1 MVRAAAITGGGPT
14 QTFTVPSW
22 TETPKA
28 AIFIMTGATAN
39 LTSTDGASL
48 MMGIATGAANRFCT
62 ASSAQDATAN
72 ANTHNRKSN
81 TKCISFL
88 GSTGT
93 VNGEADWTSFGSGNV
108 TVTWSS
114 FPSAAFFVTV
124 ILFAGDDL
132 SAYAGDFT
140 ASGSVNVGTPVTTG
154 SPAFQPDQLL
164 LLGGG
169 RVATYNTINNDAL
182 MQIGFADRGATIA
195 QCCTS
200 WFSNYNLGSQGNADC
215 YNWVSSNRSCVGM
228 SATGGLLGNTQIE
241 ITAFGATG
249 FTATTRTGGLAVPYP
264 YLALSYTSVN
274 GTCGHSVPL
283 INSPIAPST
292 PTHSVGGAYTP
303 QFVLQLPS
311 GVNIA
316 NALRSTGTTL
326 NPGAG
331 SYGIA
336 AFNATEIF
344 SHCIG
349 DDDASNTMDTESFV
363 ATDFRCRSDAKA
375 NLHIASTPTFGLG
388 YYSLTYT
395 TAVAGPAAGTSRYWP
410 TMVVGNFVTSGTA
423 VPVYQHSYRQRR
435 LW

>member
-28 AIFIMTGATAN
+28 AIFIMTGATSNAVVA
-39 LTSTDGASL
+39 TGAAL
-48 MMGIATGAANRFCT
+48 MVGIATGASNRFCT
-62 ASSAQDATAN
+62 ASSSQSGPTN
-72 ANTHNRKSN
+72 ANTRNRKSN

-88 GSTGT
+88 GSTGA
-93 VNGEADWTSFGSGNV
+93 VNGEADWTSFGSGSV

-114 FPSAAFFVTV
+114 FPSAAFLITV
-124 ILFAGDDL
+124 ILFAGADL

-140 ASGSVNVGTPVTTG
+140 ASGTINTGTTVTAPG
-154 SPAFQPDQLL
+154 FQPDQLMV
-164 LLGGG
+164 LGGG
-169 RVATYNTINNDAL
+169 RVATYNTILDGAF
-182 MQIGFADRGATIA
+182 MQIGFADRGATIT

-200 WFSNYNLGSQGNADC
+200 WLALNGAGNADC
-215 YNWVSSNRSCVGM
+215 FNWISSNRSCIGI
-228 SATGGLLGNTQIE
+228 SATGGTLGNMQIE
-241 ITAFGATG
+241 ITAFSGTG
-249 FTATTRTGGLAVPYP
+249 FTATTRNSGLAVPYP
-264 YLALSYTSVN
+264 YLALSYTTGN

-283 INSPIAPST
+283 IVSPTSPST
-292 PTHSVGGAYTP
+292 PIHFVSGTYTP

-316 NALRSTGTTL
+316 NALRSDGTTQK
-326 NPGAG
+326 PGAG

-344 SHCIG
+344 SHCTG
-349 DDDASNTMDTESFV
+349 DDDANSVMATQSFV
-363 ATDFRCRSDAKA
+363 TTDFRCRSDTGTD
-375 NLHIASTPTFGLG
+375 LHIASTPVFGSG

-395 TAVAGPAAGTSRYWP
+395 TAVAGPSGATSRFWP
-410 TMVVGNFVTSGTA
+410 TMVIGDFVTSGTA

-435 LW
+435 VW